1 MAWTLDI
8 ADENE
13 RLVAMQAVET
23 YRALRAAMR
32 TASPGHGLATMEQV
46 VRDKGFSHLRQM
58 FDSAVR
64 EHPEAQKKGLAV

>member
-1 MAWTLDI
+1 MAWTVDI

-32 TASPGHGLATMEQV
+32 TASPGHGLATMEAV
-46 VRDKGFSHLRQM
+46 VRDKGLEQLRRM

-64 EHPEAQKKGLAV
+64 EHSEAQKKGSAV